1 MFISQF
7 HMTSSANIPDGFSTE
22 QLLEMLQEAQPEA
35 IAHDLANAKELDGPI
50 AGRTVEEVKMIAEAA
65 LDTCEEECKSG
76 VMVIAVIEEA
86 LTRLMVW
93 HRMSAHRMFEQG
105 MEDQSGGWS
114 RDAGKL
120 QAVANI
126 LSTIDCGDGDFT
138 FGKNSE
144 DN

>member
-1 MFISQF
+1 MFIRQF
-7 HMTSSANIPDGFSTE
+7 HMTSSIPDGFSTE

-50 AGRTVEEVKMIAEAA
+50 AGRSVQDVKLIAEAA

-76 VMVIAVIEEA
+76 VMVMAVIEEA
-86 LTRLMVW
+86 LTRLMIW
-93 HRMSAHRMFEQG
+93 HRLSAHRMFEQD
-105 MEDQSGGWS
+105 MEEQSGGWS

-126 LSTIDCGDGDFT
+126 LATIDCGDGDFT
-138 FGKNSE
+138 FGKDPE

>member
-1 MFISQF
+1 
-7 HMTSSANIPDGFSTE
+7 MTSSIPDGFSTE
-22 QLLEMLQEAQPEA
+22 QLLEMLQDAQPEA
-35 IAHDLANAKELDGPI
+35 IAHETANAKELDGPI
-50 AGRTVEEVKMIAEAA
+50 AGRTVEEVKLIAEAA

-76 VMVIAVIEEA
+76 VMVMAVIEEA

-93 HRMSAHRMFEQG
+93 HRMSAHRMFEAD

-126 LSTIDCGDGDFT
+126 LATINCGDGDFT
-138 FGKNSE
+138 FGKPE

>member
-1 MFISQF
+1 
-7 HMTSSANIPDGFSTE
+7 MTSSIPDGFSTE

-35 IAHDLANAKELDGPI
+35 VAHGASNDKSDGPI
-50 AGRTVEEVKMIAEAA
+50 GGRTAEEVKMIADAA

-76 VMVIAVIEEA
+76 VMVMAVIEEA

-93 HRMSAHRMFEQG
+93 HRLSAHRMFEHG
-105 MEDQSGGWS
+105 DEDCSGGWS

-126 LSTIDCGDGDFT
+126 LATINCGDGDFT
-138 FGKNSE
+138 FGKDPE